1 MDSQISTTPTA
12 SSRTPSA
19 QDVDPQIESAR
30 QLQAA
35 ILPTEFPKA
44 LNITAVARMQSA
56 RHMSGDFYD
65 FIELPDGRIGL
76 VIADVSGKGIPAA
89 FFMAIAR
96 TTLRAAALRH
106 VDPGQCLVE
115 ANAELVRQ
123 NPQLLFITVA
133 YVIIDPWSLRV
144 ELALAGHEPLL
155 LGAADGSVSSVP
167 ADHGIALG
175 IIEEVEYPV
184 TVFELMPGETLFAYT
199 DGLTEAENNEQA
211 FYGMER
217 LQQSLKCRSGP
228 NASEAL
234 DSIYKDIALFSGDH
248 PQHDD
253 ITAWLLRVN
262 DDAQRLA

>member
-1 MDSQISTTPTA
+1 MDSHTSLALAA
-12 SSRTPSA
+12 SSSTPSS

-35 ILPTEFPKA
+35 ILPTQFPKA
-44 LNITAVARMQSA
+44 LNITGAARMQPA

-106 VDPGQCLVE
+106 VDPGQCLME

-133 YVIIDPWSLRV
+133 YAIIDPWSLRV

-155 LGAADGSVSSVP
+155 LCAADGSVSKVP

-175 IIEEVEYPV
+175 IIEKVEYPV
-184 TVFELMPGETLFAYT
+184 TVFELTPGETLFAYT
-199 DGLTEAENNEQA
+199 DGLTDAEDNEQQ
-211 FYGMER
+211 FFGIDR
-217 LQQSLKCRSGP
+217 LQQSLLSHAQGT
-228 NASEAL
+228 AAAAL
-234 DSIYKDIALFSGDH
+234 DKIYTDIDGFSGDH

-262 DDAQRLA
+262 SDAQRLG

>member
-1 MDSQISTTPTA
+1 MTTDIANGTHHL
-12 SSRTPSA
+12 
-19 QDVDPQIESAR
+19 DPQIESAR

-44 LNITAVARMQSA
+44 LNITGAARMQPA

-65 FIELPDGRIGL
+65 FIELPDGRVGM

-106 VDPGQCLVE
+106 VDAGQCLME
-115 ANAELVRQ
+115 ANAELVCQ

-133 YVIIDPWSLRV
+133 YAIVDPWSLRV
-144 ELALAGHEPLL
+144 ELALAGHEPLML
-155 LGAADGSVSSVP
+155 CTGSGEVVSVP

-175 IIEEVEYPV
+175 IVDDVEYPV
-184 TVFELMPGETLFAYT
+184 TVFELTPGESLFAYT
-199 DGLTEAENNEQA
+199 DGLTDAENLGGA
-211 FYGMER
+211 FYGIER
-217 LQQSLKCRSGP
+217 LQQSLSG
-228 NASEAL
+228 NATGTAKDAL
-234 DSIYKDIALFSGDH
+234 DNVYSEITTFAKGQS
-248 PQHDD
+248 QHDD

-262 DDAQRLA
+262 HDAQRLG